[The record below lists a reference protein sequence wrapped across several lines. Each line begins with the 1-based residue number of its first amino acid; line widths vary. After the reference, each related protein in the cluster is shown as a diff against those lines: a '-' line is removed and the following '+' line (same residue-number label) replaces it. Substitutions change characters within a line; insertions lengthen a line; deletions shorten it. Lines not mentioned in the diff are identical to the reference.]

1 MSELRAAV
9 EDYLAIRRKL
19 GFSLKLAGRLLPDF
33 VEYVQCCGAPHVT
46 TAVALAWA
54 TQPTEAHP
62 VWWRQRLGIVR
73 GFARHLKTIDA
84 STEVPPT
91 DLLPAHRS
99 RRTPFLYSD
108 AEIAGLLGAARLLS
122 PEIRAVT
129 YETFIGLLSVT
140 GLRLGEAIGLDR
152 SDVDLAEGIIEI
164 RHAKLDKPREV
175 CLHDSTVD
183 ALRVYAGMRDLHWTS
198 PDSPSFFV
206 SARGMRLGQS
216 IVHRTFAQLVGRAGL
231 SARGERCSP
240 RLHDLRHSFAVRTL
254 LGWYRAGV
262 DVDVKL
268 PLLSTFLGHV
278 DPAAT
283 YWYLQAAPELLCVVS
298 QSLEVVLGELP

>member
-1 MSELRAAV
+1 MSELSAAL

-19 GFSLKLAGRLLPDF
+19 GFSLKLAGRLLLDF
-33 VEYVQCCGAPHVT
+33 VEYVQRSGTTRVT
-46 TAVALAWA
+46 TDLALDWA
-54 TQPTEAHP
+54 TQPTGAHP

-91 DLLPAHRS
+91 DLLPGHRS

-108 AEIAGLLGAARLLS
+108 ADIAGLLAAARALS
-122 PEIRAVT
+122 PAIRAVT

-140 GLRLGEAIGLDR
+140 GLRLGEALGLDR
-152 SDVDLAEGIIEI
+152 SDVDLGEGILEI

-175 CLHDSTVD
+175 CLHDSTVE
-183 ALRVYAGMRDLHWTS
+183 ALRLYARARDQQWPH
-198 PDSPSFFV
+198 PEQPSFFV
-206 SARGMRLGQS
+206 SARGKRLGQS
-216 IVHRTFAQLVGRAGL
+216 VVHRTFAQLVRDTGL
-231 SARGERCSP
+231 VARGERCSP
-240 RLHDLRHSFAVRTL
+240 CPHDLRHSFAVGTL
-254 LGWYRAGV
+254 AGWYRTGV
-262 DVDVKL
+262 DVEANL

-283 YWYLQAAPELLCVVS
+283 YWYLQAAPELLGLVS
-298 QSLEVVLGELP
+298 QRLETVLGVLP